1 MLRLTLLALLTTL
14 IQSYTTFTL
23 PQRSSY
29 FVGSSVSH
37 HDVSTVNNKAT
48 HATLTMKKGKA
59 NVPPQL
65 RSQYTRAQEME
76 SYRRQMVDSQ
86 SYGNDG
92 LPVFNLYVRTGLK
105 NVSTWDFCVWKWV
118 GIWDS
123 LLWCIYDIFSC
134 FVGEHI
140 ISFFPGWCKLTLNT
154 GTGWLIQVFS
164 NIHPRL
170 SKPLSLST

>member
-59 NVPPQL
+59 NVPPQM

-105 NVSTWDFCVWKWV
+105 NVST
-118 GIWDS
+118 
-123 LLWCIYDIFSC
+123 
-134 FVGEHI
+134 
-140 ISFFPGWCKLTLNT
+140 
-154 GTGWLIQVFS
+154 
-164 NIHPRL
+164 
-170 SKPLSLST
+170 